1 MSGKVVEKTVYLG
14 TFAHSKSL
22 KDLEI
27 AHDAAIF
34 VDESGK
40 IVAVERGV
48 ADEAAAKSFF
58 SKLDWSESQ
67 EKPIRFFKSKEEQF
81 FFPGFIGNNRPP
93 PSPTLGPQL
102 TNLQTPTSTPPSTQ
116 MPASLANPPS

>member
-22 KDLEI
+22 TELEI

-48 ADEAAAKSFF
+48 ADEAAAKNFF
-58 SKLDWSESQ
+58 PKLNWSESQ
-67 EKPIRFFKSKEEQF
+67 EKPIQIFKSKEEQF
-81 FFPGFIGNNRPP
+81 FFPGFIGKHMAFPP
-93 PSPTLGPQL
+93 P
-102 TNLQTPTSTPPSTQ
+102 TPSSNTS
-116 MPASLANPPS
+116 

>member
-22 KDLEI
+22 KELEI

-34 VDESGK
+34 VDENGK

-58 SKLDWSESQ
+58 PKLNWSESQ
-67 EKPIRFFKSKEEQF
+67 EKPIQIFKSKAEQF
-81 FFPGFIGNNRPP
+81 FFPGFIGNISPALTPHRPLN
-93 PSPTLGPQL
+93 PS
-102 TNLQTPTSTPPSTQ
+102 
-116 MPASLANPPS
+116 

>member
-1 MSGKVVEKTVYLG
+1 MGGKVVEKTVYLG

-22 KDLEI
+22 KELEI

-58 SKLDWSESQ
+58 TKLNWTESQ
-67 EKPIRFFKSKEEQF
+67 EKPIQIVKSKEEQF
-81 FFPGFIGNNRPP
+81 FFPGFIGNISLPLQPNS
-93 PSPTLGPQL
+93 PS
-102 TNLQTPTSTPPSTQ
+102 SSR
-116 MPASLANPPS
+116 S